1 MCVSWLMTPAGR
13 LAFPGQKLHRGQVL
27 VFWLRGGVPSPTAPH
42 LLHTSAR
49 QSSTVGWDSTLPIT
63 QSLTG
68 PVESKLKDL
77 LGARQ
82 AHLPLS
88 RSQVLGRDR
97 CGAGLVIWPILL
109 STDPVSPKANPR
121 SS

>member
-1 MCVSWLMTPAGR
+1 METPSMPSQSTGGTTGCSTARGS
-13 LAFPGQKLHRGQVL
+13 PGCS
-27 VFWLRGGVPSPTAPH
+27 VPSPTAPH
-42 LLHTSAR
+42 LLHTSAH